1 MRNWV
6 TFTVGVA
13 LGNLGITIWH
23 LRLAGELN
31 PSLSFSEAAR
41 IGAVTIVLTLA
52 GAILLWAQRRVIGS
66 LVLAAVFAIGLVIGS
81 LEHFFIPGPNNV
93 FDAGA
98 GSVAFLFRINV
109 ALLVALEIFGLWG
122 VGRVIRS
129 TRRSAA

>member
-6 TFTVGVA
+6 AFTVSIA
-13 LGNLGITIWH
+13 LGNLAITIWH

-31 PSLSFSEAAR
+31 PALSFAQAAR

-52 GAILLWAQRRVIGS
+52 GAILLWARRRVIGS

-93 FDAGA
+93 FDAGTS
-98 GSVAFLFRINV
+98 SVAFLFRINV

-122 VGRVIRS
+122 AGRVIRS
-129 TRRSAA
+129 TRRLAA